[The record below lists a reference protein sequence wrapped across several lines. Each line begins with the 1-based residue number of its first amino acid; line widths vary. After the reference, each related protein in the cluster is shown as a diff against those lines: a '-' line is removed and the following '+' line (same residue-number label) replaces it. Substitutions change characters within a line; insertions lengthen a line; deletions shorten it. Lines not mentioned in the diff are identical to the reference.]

1 MGYVWVGALLSAQGL
16 VWLLQF
22 VGLSLLVLS
31 AGVVGRRLIHRSSA
45 GQHTQHTAYVDNP
58 TGQAIK
64 PERAANVSV

>member
-31 AGVVGRRLIHRSSA
+31 AGVVSRRLIHRSCA
-45 GQHTQHTAYVDNP
+45 GQNTQHTAYIDSP
-58 TGQAIK
+58 TCQGSK

>member
-22 VGLSLLVLS
+22 AGLSLLVLS
-31 AGVVGRRLIHRSSA
+31 AGVLSRRLIHRRSA
-45 GQHTQHTAYVDNP
+45 GQSTPHPAYVDSP

-64 PERAANVSV
+64 PERATNVAA